1 MDFHEVFSLKSTM
14 VALVQLNETGAHPND
29 LANADPTMGNLER

>member
-14 VALVQLNETGAHPND
+14 FALVQLNETG
-29 LANADPTMGNLER
+29 LTQMTWQTQIQQWEI